1 MMLLLFLAYKCC
13 HLILLLKIKV
23 KMLFLKH
30 LCNAH
35 WNFFS
40 LVSNL
45 PLYSYLLLCSMIG
58 VIKLW
63 PLGQSHT
70 AASFYKVLL
79 EHSHIHLFTYCLWP
93 ILCYSGRG
101 VIAKDTVWTAE
112 PKTFFLCLFM
122 EKIFF
127 CWSLFLKTLILTM
140 AICSHHFFCLPDFVT
155 PLSLCTCLSF
165 CLWDHSPLSCLE
177 NSYKLLSPTWFLISF
192 VKLLNFPPF
201 FAFLSSQGTL

>member
-1 MMLLLFLAYKCC
+1 MLLSFLAYRCC
-13 HLILLLKIKV
+13 YLILLLKIKV

-45 PLYSYLLLCSMIG
+45 PLCSYRLLCSMIG

-63 PLGQSHT
+63 PLGQSHA

-79 EHSHIHLFTYCLWP
+79 EHSHIHFFTYCLWL
-93 ILCYSGRG
+93 ILCYSGRE
-101 VIAKDTVWTAE
+101 VIAKDTVWAAE
-112 PKTFFLCLFM
+112 PKIFFSISSWK
-122 EKIFF
+122 KIFF

-140 AICSHHFFCLPDFVT
+140 TICSHHFFCLPDFVT
-155 PLSLCTCLSF
+155 PLSLCTCLSL
-165 CLWDHSPLSCLE
+165 CLGGHSPLSCLG
-177 NSYKLLSPTWFLISF
+177 NSYKLLSPIWFLSP
-192 VKLLNFPPF
+192 L
-201 FAFLSSQGTL
+201 

>member
-1 MMLLLFLAYKCC
+1 MMMLLLFLAYRCC

-58 VIKLW
+58 IIKLW
-63 PLGQSHT
+63 PLGQSHA

-79 EHSHIHLFTYCLWP
+79 EHSHIHLFTYCLWL
-93 ILCYSGRG
+93 ILCYNGRG
-101 VIAKDTVWTAE
+101 VIAKDTVWAAE
-112 PKTFFLCLFM
+112 PKIFFLCLFM
-122 EKIFF
+122 EKKFF
-127 CWSLFLKTLILTM
+127 C
-140 AICSHHFFCLPDFVT
+140 
-155 PLSLCTCLSF
+155 
-165 CLWDHSPLSCLE
+165 
-177 NSYKLLSPTWFLISF
+177 
-192 VKLLNFPPF
+192 
-201 FAFLSSQGTL
+201 

>member
-1 MMLLLFLAYKCC
+1 MLLSFLAYRCC

-45 PLYSYLLLCSMIG
+45 PLYSYRLLCSMIG

-63 PLGQSHT
+63 PLGQSHA

-79 EHSHIHLFTYCLWP
+79 EHSHIHFFTYCLWL
-93 ILCYSGRG
+93 ILCYSGRE
-101 VIAKDTVWTAE
+101 VIAKDTVWAAE
-112 PKTFFLCLFM
+112 PKIFFLYLFM
-122 EKIFF
+122 EKNFFLLIF
-127 CWSLFLKTLILTM
+127 
-140 AICSHHFFCLPDFVT
+140 V
-155 PLSLCTCLSF
+155 
-165 CLWDHSPLSCLE
+165 LE
-177 NSYKLLSPTWFLISF
+177 NSYINHDHLLSSFLLLTRFCHASEPLHMPFPLPGRPLSSFLLRKLIQAIKPHLVFISF
-192 VKLLNFPPF
+192 VMLLNFPPF